1 MVVFVVVFFVCL
13 FMIAIPTFF
22 FAWGARAEIASVDAE
37 YCGRLYHTPAE
48 RLYGNQWPIRVHVLF
63 TEEPPAKVAGTIRT
77 LRILFGVFLACAA
90 GLVISFVLGF
100 V

>member
-1 MVVFVVVFFVCL
+1 MIVFVVVFFFCL

-22 FAWGARAEIASVDAE
+22 FAWGAREEIASVDAE
-37 YCGRLYHTPAE
+37 YCRRLYRTPVE
-48 RLYGNQWPIRVHVLF
+48 RLYSNQWPIRVHVLF
-63 TEEPPAKVAGTIRT
+63 AEEAPAKVAGTIRT

-90 GLVISFVLGF
+90 GLLVSFVLGF